1 MVAIKALLDRGS
13 PRPPFPGTHEISRQT
28 MRQSANSG
36 AITGFI
42 EHLIRGGLCA
52 VNSRHRVSQ
61 SVFLSAAHFD
71 SAAVLSCR
79 SFRA

>member
-1 MVAIKALLDRGS
+1 VCTTAALKALPDRGS
-13 PRPPFPGTHEISRQT
+13 PKRPFRWTYEISRQT

-52 VNSRHRVSQ
+52 VNSSHRVS
-61 SVFLSAAHFD
+61 
-71 SAAVLSCR
+71 
-79 SFRA
+79 